1 VAGRLVVLEQDL
13 GEVVQVGHQER
24 VAGATAAADGPRR
37 AGRDFAADRCD
48 EAPASRC
55 SGTSQGGVEHG
66 TPTVTGV
73 PLQEGAVMLRWLT

>member
-1 VAGRLVVLEQDL
+1 LAIRSVSPAQQQLPMGPAGP
-13 GEVVQVGHQER
+13 
-24 VAGATAAADGPRR
+24 A
-37 AGRDFAADRCD
+37 RDFAADRCD

-55 SGTSQGGVEHG
+55 SGTSHGGVEHG